1 MNARITLLLLA
12 PVPLSA
18 CSTPAA
24 PPAAEA
30 GAESAAAAV
39 KVATAAVTERD
50 FAEYVMVT
58 GEVEPARSTM
68 VAANATGR
76 ILEMLVDRG
85 DSVKA
90 GDPIAR
96 LDARQAT
103 RNLDAV
109 KVQKQLAATQAAQ
122 ADRECA
128 RAEQLHK
135 EGVIATAD
143 EQAADAR
150 CEAAR
155 LQVKAAEAQ
164 ASIIDIAVGDAVVR
178 APFDGIVSK
187 QMTDEGSFVQ
197 PPSPVIELQQIDPVT
212 VVLQV
217 PAVHV
222 GLVAMDQAVTVELP
236 DLVELGRLTGK
247 VTRIAPSLT
256 RDTRALVVEV
266 ELPNPEHKIRGGL
279 FARGQIEVGRKKAPA
294 IPVDAVVEREDRLR
308 LYEVRGGVA
317 YQRILDRM
325 EPQEGFYR
333 APADIA
339 AGGAVV
345 LAPPASLRDGDAVSS
360 GGAAPKAASK
370 TGEGSGAAAPAKS
383 NDGSG
388 K

>member
-1 MNARITLLLLA
+1 MNARISLASLLCL
-12 PVPLSA
+12 VSLSA
-18 CSTPAA
+18 CSKPAA
-24 PPAAEA
+24 PAAEA
-30 GAESAAAAV
+30 PAAEARNAV
-39 KVATAAVTERD
+39 SVATVAVAERE
-50 FAEYVMVT
+50 FSEYVMVT

-76 ILEMLVDRG
+76 ILQMLVDRG

-90 GDPIAR
+90 GDPIAK
-96 LDARQAT
+96 LDSRQAS

-109 KVQKQLAATQAAQ
+109 KVQKQLASTQAAQ
-122 ADRECA
+122 ADRDCA
-128 RAEQLHK
+128 RAEELHK

-143 EQAADAR
+143 VQAADAR

-187 QMTDEGSFVQ
+187 QLTDEGSFVQ

-222 GLVAMDQAVTVELP
+222 GLVSMGQTVGIELP
-236 DLVELGRLTGK
+236 DLTELGRLSGT

-256 RDTRALVVEV
+256 RDTRALIVEV
-266 ELPNPEHKIRGGL
+266 ALPNPDGKLRGGL
-279 FARGQIEVGRKKAPA
+279 FARGQIEVGKKKSPA
-294 IPVDAVVEREDRLR
+294 IPATAVVDREDRLR
-308 LYEVRGGVA
+308 FYEVRGGVA
-317 YQRILDRM
+317 YQHILDRM
-325 EPQEGFYR
+325 EPQDGYYR
-333 APADIA
+333 APADLA
-339 AGGAVV
+339 AGSQVV
-345 LAPPASLRDGDAVSS
+345 SGPAASLRDGDSVKA
-360 GGAAPKAASK
+360 GGAPA
-370 TGEGSGAAAPAKS
+370 AAAPAAAPAAPAAKAT
-383 NDGSG
+383 DGSG